1 MRFACEVGKLAHPV
15 VGASSRNLVA
25 LEYVS
30 FVGAVPCHILRRL
43 HIKAGFQ
50 LSKPIIHIIAAVIEN
65 ILKGGV
71 SLIAVTGEKATEASD
86 ANVQVL
92 DKLTE
97 IGIEIVT
104 INQGAGKLN
113 LLIGV
118 PDERYEDAI
127 RAIYSCRQS
136 IS

>member
-1 MRFACEVGKLAHPV
+1 MLDILKERALPFEYCQTGIDSITLVIRSDLLDSCREELFEEIRQTLHPD
-15 VGASSRNLVA
+15 
-25 LEYVS
+25 
-30 FVGAVPCHILRRL
+30 FVGL
-43 HIKAGFQ
+43 K
-50 LSKPIIHIIAAVIEN
+50 EN
-65 ILKGGV
+65 I